1 MAYATTYTANAQ
13 AAWDRY
19 YKAVEAGDKRAAAQA
34 EESARNWEELQQNKA
49 TSAGNIYQ
57 KLGKIIEEN
66 GITGVT
72 SEGQAVL
79 DMYNEMGLALSK
91 LEGISLDAGAAVS
104 SVLGEF
110 KYEPLKAVIDQMKE
124 AGALSAEVIQ
134 QMYEEGE
141 KIAETGADLE
151 NPNYLL
157 TVLIETLA
165 ELLGLDLT
173 SGTEGFQFLA
183 DALNGV
189 GEAAGNAADGLN
201 SISYETVDAAKS
213 KVDAITAA
221 MKDYKEYNGLTK
233 SSVDKLTSAF
243 PALRDALYDSE
254 GKLTAQ
260 GKAALNSKAAM
271 LALTKTSLESAKAIN
286 GMDLAE
292 ARAELKRLQEEL
304 VKTQAIAAIPI
315 KVSTV
320 STASGRTSVSST
332 GSGYLDYFNHPCG

>member
-1 MAYATTYTANAQ
+1 MYS
-13 AAWDRY
+13 R
-19 YKAVEAGDKRAAAQA
+19 
-34 EESARNWEELQQNKA
+34 S
-49 TSAGNIYQ
+49 
-57 KLGKIIEEN
+57 
-66 GITGVT
+66 GIVNDFLPV
-72 SEGQAVL
+72 AFNF
-79 DMYNEMGLALSK
+79 YN
-91 LEGISLDAGAAVS
+91 SLDAGAAVS

-124 AGALSAEVIQ
+124 AGALSAEAIQ

-141 KIAETGADLE
+141 KIAETGTDLE

-183 DALNGV
+183 AALNGV
-189 GEAAGNAADGLN
+189 GEAAGNATDGLN
-201 SISYETVDAAKS
+201 SINYETVDAAKS

-260 GKAALNSKAAM
+260 GKAALGSKAAM
-271 LALTKTSLESAKAIN
+271 LALPYRILHFNDELLHGIKHSKEHFDQTLSDITEYDSYCAKHPDFKNQITIHATKNILQTYDKCT
-286 GMDLAE
+286 AE
-292 ARAELKRLQEEL
+292 ASFL
-304 VKTQAIAAIPI
+304 
-315 KVSTV
+315 
-320 STASGRTSVSST
+320 
-332 GSGYLDYFNHPCG
+332 